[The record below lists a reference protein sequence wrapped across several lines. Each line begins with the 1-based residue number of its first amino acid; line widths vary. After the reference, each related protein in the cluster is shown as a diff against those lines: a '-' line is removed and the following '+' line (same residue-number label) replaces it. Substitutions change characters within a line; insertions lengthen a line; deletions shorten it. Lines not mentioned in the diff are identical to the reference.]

1 MPATPAQQFWLMTG
15 EVPTGPFTVEQIHT
29 ELASGRATWQT
40 PACAVGGHEWRPLV
54 QTPGVGPT
62 PVSPLA
68 PPASPASS
76 SPPAEP
82 AVPVPSVT
90 VGAAPVKSTAPDRTA
105 ERAGVLIGIGL
116 LFGAIALIGGLVYL
130 GYEWLRPYTPLEVC
144 RKFDE
149 AKTAAEA
156 KKYTTPRMHKLVD
169 ELFKDQT
176 PDDPNT
182 AFEFTRESDGPDPGV
197 KLVGFRGSMW
207 VPEAGKR
214 LQMEGHFRM
223 VRTGGWK
230 ADDMVF
236 TGAEGVAVDAPVSL
250 VDEFHRGTFRT
261 SNPTPAPKVGG
272 ATKTPLTQPPVP
284 RTGIAGVFDRVLN
297 NYGWA
302 GVVAVLA
309 VIAAAVGV
317 WEWIKKKSA

>member
-1 MPATPAQQFWLMTG
+1 MSVTPAQFWLLTG
-15 EVPTGPFTVEQIHT
+15 QVPTGPFTVEQVHA
-29 ELASGRATWQT
+29 ELAAGRATWQT

-68 PPASPASS
+68 PPPAPPESS

-82 AVPVPSVT
+82 AVPVPPAT
-90 VGAAPVKSTAPDRTA
+90 AGATPAKSTALDRTA

-116 LFGAIALIGGLVYL
+116 LLGAVALIGGLVYL

-144 RKFDE
+144 QKFNA
-149 AKTAAEA
+149 AKTPAEA
-156 KKYTTPRMHKLVD
+156 KKCTTPRMHKLVD

-207 VPEAGKR
+207 VPEAGSR

-236 TGAEGVAVDAPVSL
+236 TGAEGVAVEAPVSL
-250 VDEFHRGTFRT
+250 VDESHRGTFRT
-261 SNPTPAPKVGG
+261 SGPTATPKAGG

-302 GVVAVLA
+302 GIVVVLA
-309 VIAAAVGV
+309 VIAAAVGA

>member
-1 MPATPAQQFWLMTG
+1 MSATPAQFWLLTG
-15 EVPTGPFTVEQIHT
+15 EVPAGPFTVEQVHA
-29 ELASGRATWQT
+29 ELAAGRATWQT

-68 PPASPASS
+68 PPPVPPESS
-76 SPPAEP
+76 SPPAELP
-82 AVPVPSVT
+82 VPVPPAT
-90 VGAAPVKSTAPDRTA
+90 VGATPAKSTAADRTA

-116 LFGAIALIGGLVYL
+116 LIGAVALIGGLGYL
-130 GYEWLRPYTPLEVC
+130 AYEWLRPHTPLEVC
-144 RKFDE
+144 QKFNG
-149 AKTAAEA
+149 AKTPVEA

-207 VPEAGKR
+207 VPEAGR
-214 LQMEGHFRM
+214 RMQIEGHFRM

-236 TGAEGVAVDAPVSL
+236 TGAEGVAVNAPVSL
-250 VDEFHRGTFRT
+250 VDEFHRGTF
-261 SNPTPAPKVGG
+261 PTPGPAPAPKSGA

-284 RTGIAGVFDRVLN
+284 RTGIAGAFDYVWSNFGL
-297 NYGWA
+297 GGIIA
-302 GVVAVLA
+302 VVV
-309 VIAAAVGV
+309 VIAIVMGV
-317 WEWIKKKSA
+317 REEMKKKRS